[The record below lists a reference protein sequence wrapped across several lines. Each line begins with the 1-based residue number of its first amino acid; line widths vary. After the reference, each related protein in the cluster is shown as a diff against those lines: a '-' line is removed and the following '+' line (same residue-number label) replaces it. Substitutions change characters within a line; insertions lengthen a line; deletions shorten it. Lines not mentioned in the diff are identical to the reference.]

1 MLHSNPQI
9 YITDKRRSTHFAEK
23 WCLTTAAL
31 MCMLRFIDADKHVLL
46 QLIRNLRI
54 SKSNMR
60 NVLLIGQQ
68 EVQKLAILNLE
79 MLK

>member
-1 MLHSNPQI
+1 
-9 YITDKRRSTHFAEK
+9 
-23 WCLTTAAL
+23 
-31 MCMLRFIDADKHVLL
+31 MCMLHFIDADKHLLL